1 MATTYTPYTA
11 ETYPYDIPFDNSK
24 GKDVFREIEKAPE
37 IEDVDEEFKE
47 QWCYKK
53 DTTLRGAN
61 IDYPYTEA
69 QILEIDK
76 CSKDIFYFIQNYV
89 SILTLEGGLQ
99 LFEPFQYQKNMLKMM
114 DENRFTIFTTSR
126 QAGKCVHPST
136 MITVKNKITNEI
148 ERISIGDFYERV
160 VATYNQPSE

>member
-1 MATTYTPYTA
+1 MATYTPYTA
-11 ETYPYDIPFDNSK
+11 ETYPYAIPFDNNQ
-24 GKDVFREIEKAPE
+24 GKDVFRPVEKAPK
-37 IEDVDEEFKE
+37 IEDVDDDFKE
-47 QWCYKK
+47 QFCYKK

-61 IDYPYTEA
+61 IDYPYNEA

-76 CSKDIFYFIQNYV
+76 CAKDIFYFIQNYV
-89 SILTLEGGLQ
+89 SILTLEDGLQ

-136 MITVKNKITNEI
+136 EITIRNKTTNEI
-148 ERISIGDFYERV
+148 ERVTIGDFYE
-160 VATYNQPSE
+160 TIYSCNQLNELN